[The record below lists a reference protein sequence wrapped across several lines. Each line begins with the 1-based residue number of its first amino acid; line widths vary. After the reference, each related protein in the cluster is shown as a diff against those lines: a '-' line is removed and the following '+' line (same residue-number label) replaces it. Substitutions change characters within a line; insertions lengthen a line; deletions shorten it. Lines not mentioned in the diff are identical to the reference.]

1 MKQKLKKWGRG
12 AFFYCYDIIFGIS
25 FKPYCS
31 CWIVFLAH
39 DRLLIKI
46 LFINDIAILLLIQ
59 QARSRDLPSY
69 TSSSLPPLT
78 DGDGGGRDS
87 LTSAT
92 STIIHEKC
100 CSRMAWRATEKHFC
114 GKNYFVCMI
123 RIWSV
128 TILNNYLCINKC
140 KNATKPKQITYIRL

>member
-1 MKQKLKKWGRG
+1 MEN
-12 AFFYCYDIIFGIS
+12 
-25 FKPYCS
+25 
-31 CWIVFLAH
+31 

-46 LFINDIAILLLIQ
+46 LFVNDIAILLPLQ

-100 CSRMAWRATEKHFC
+100 CSRMAWRANEKHFC
-114 GKNYFVCMI
+114 GNKFILFAWYVFDQSQYLIINCVSTCVKMLPNQNILLTFVCKDFGHLVNL
-123 RIWSV
+123 RNAK
-128 TILNNYLCINKC
+128 LNSHYC
-140 KNATKPKQITYIRL
+140 KTKKVWVFRWD

>member
-1 MKQKLKKWGRG
+1 M
-12 AFFYCYDIIFGIS
+12 AFHWNLIVPVEYC
-25 FKPYCS
+25 
-31 CWIVFLAH
+31 FLAH

-46 LFINDIAILLLIQ
+46 LLVNDIVIFLLIQ

-114 GKNYFVCMI
+114 GNKFILFAWYVFDQSQYFIINWVST
-123 RIWSV
+123 SV
-128 TILNNYLCINKC
+128 KMPPNQKKYLHSFVKTLGIYS
-140 KNATKPKQITYIRL
+140 I

>member
-1 MKQKLKKWGRG
+1 MEN
-12 AFFYCYDIIFGIS
+12 
-25 FKPYCS
+25 
-31 CWIVFLAH
+31 

-46 LFINDIAILLLIQ
+46 LFVNDIAILLPLQ

-100 CSRMAWRATEKHFC
+100 CSRMAWRANEKHFC
-114 GKNYFVCMI
+114 GNKFILFAWYVFDQSQYFIINCVSTCVKMLPNQNILLTFVCKYFGHLVNL
-123 RIWSV
+123 RNAK
-128 TILNNYLCINKC
+128 LNSHYC
-140 KNATKPKQITYIRL
+140 KTKKVWVFRWD